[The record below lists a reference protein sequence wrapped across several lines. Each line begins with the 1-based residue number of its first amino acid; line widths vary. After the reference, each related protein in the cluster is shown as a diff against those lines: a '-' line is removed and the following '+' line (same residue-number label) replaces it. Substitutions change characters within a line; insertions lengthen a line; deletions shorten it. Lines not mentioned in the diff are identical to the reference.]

1 MVVLDPYTW
10 LHTPSP
16 SNFILHS
23 VPSGSHCVQA
33 RSLVS
38 GQLVATKQV
47 NIEQHE
53 GDLES
58 IRLEIQILSECSHP
72 NVVQY
77 LGSYIFDDILWI
89 NLEYRLSNACT
100 NMAF

>member
-1 MVVLDPYTW
+1 VQGKIY
-10 LHTPSP
+10 
-16 SNFILHS
+16 NIAK
-23 VPSGSHCVQA
+23 QA

-38 GQLVATKQV
+38 GELVATKQV

-58 IRLEIQILSECSHP
+58 IRLEIQILSKCCHP

-89 NLEYRLSNACT
+89 NLEYVMHCGQVYIKFLYT
-100 NMAF
+100 F

>member
-1 MVVLDPYTW
+1 M
-10 LHTPSP
+10 
-16 SNFILHS
+16 
-23 VPSGSHCVQA
+23 
-33 RSLVS
+33 
-38 GQLVATKQV
+38 ATKQV

-89 NLEYRLSNACT
+89 NLEYCLCIACT
-100 NMAF
+100 VVAS

>member
-1 MVVLDPYTW
+1 MQGKIY
-10 LHTPSP
+10 
-16 SNFILHS
+16 NIAK
-23 VPSGSHCVQA
+23 QA

-38 GQLVATKQV
+38 GELVATKQV

-58 IRLEIQILSECSHP
+58 IRLEIQILSKCCHP

-89 NLEYRLSNACT
+89 NLEYVMHCGQVYIKFLYT
-100 NMAF
+100 F

>member
-1 MVVLDPYTW
+1 M
-10 LHTPSP
+10 
-16 SNFILHS
+16 
-23 VPSGSHCVQA
+23 
-33 RSLVS
+33 
-38 GQLVATKQV
+38 ATKQV

-89 NLEYRLSNACT
+89 NLEYHLSNACT